1 MKLRH
6 LLISLLALLLV
17 AHVQQVRADED
28 TPRLHISTSTCM
40 LNGHMLFPMVSAKQP
55 YFSVIIWYYNDKN
68 NDSFWIEDPTLYV
81 DREPITLTGIHGDK
95 PIWSD
100 PDWNDDIDQTLA
112 CRKDGKVLYWVR
124 WKDSFKVGDASMP
137 ESLALGGGSDN
148 NYGRNNDYYIVV
160 DIIFPTNVEGEPHT
174 VSLKG
179 HFEKNRSDVGTVSA
193 YNFDNLTELTTYK
206 TNSPFGAVDAA
217 ADLSWSAPEKLTLT
231 SPKFKKQNEW
241 GRYRVNLDGVWSDK
255 AANGVVEV
263 TKQYSNPNYQ
273 SADKKDITYYQY
285 TSIDWSDTTQTNG
298 YTENARFKLY
308 CHNNTV
314 SIEDVYRDDSWGY
327 VGYNNIAWIPSLDP
341 CCVYVYCKSTMNAG
355 QSCGVVPWEDTT
367 VDFTCLDQKHLTS
380 VKLLDAY
387 QNVVC
392 EWNGDAQKC
401 SLNLPKGK
409 EVVYVDVTFDRY
421 AYGMGVDFTQK
432 PELRTN
438 TFPCPVNLTS
448 QSDEWAKT
456 VTLSWEAKNRTETN
470 YLGRYVI
477 WRGGD
482 SIGVVTSLKDNDY
495 YTFTDPVPAY
505 DTNYTYTVSFEPKS
519 WGYPAKCANGLT
531 ANITTSVKRMLDISG
546 LTVKP
551 TEDSDG
557 YELNWT
563 LNSAPNSTDLSFKVY
578 RIVVPEGKTVVQK
591 EDFDKADPIAT
602 VPITSKNAGE
612 KYSYTDKNVNS
623 TDTYAYMVTLYV
635 QEATFYSGPAIP
647 SGGINSSSVTGSTAS
662 CGEYTD
668 KVIVQWD
675 ADIKEQDML
684 VFEVYRHEIKEG
696 EDYVNSQAEAID
708 SLRWDYLGDV
718 TGKGSDA
725 SHTYSYTDAKV
736 LPGVYYAY
744 SVKAKPN
751 GTAQQNT
758 YQWCTGFARATA
770 TVHGHVTY
778 QSGKYAVEGVRVL
791 VENTTETEGEEQS
804 QLLQQFR
811 SLGLSNGGGVHWDV
825 SQNKM
830 KNYFGFNSFSVQMYA
845 YPYTEQSGNSLLD
858 IDGKLCISLGDYTND
873 GYTLKVNAG
882 GEEKTS
888 TLRIKAC
895 QFTSITFTYN
905 KGEGWIYLLGKDS
918 IGCMASEKVLDGANI
933 PWASAPGSVA
943 VGSLKDHSKTMQG
956 YIDEVRFWAKP
967 LSQAAV
973 LKNYN
978 HVLGG
983 NEEDLVAYWTFDES
997 ISTMRTAY
1005 DYSITGLTLNQN
1017 HATIVCG
1024 MRDAQTLP
1032 DSGQL
1037 GLFGLTDA
1045 SGYYSVPGI
1054 PVIGLKTNYDVTPS
1068 KGAHKFNPEKEN
1080 ITVSTTYSDFEK
1092 NFTDKSSFNVKGF
1105 VYYENTTY
1113 PVDSCMFYID
1123 DSEDPVKDTNGHI
1136 VRSDGEGA
1144 YTISV
1149 PTGEHYIRIERPGHV
1164 FLNNGRYP
1172 AVDMHNFNDSISQ
1185 LTFTDQTKVV
1195 LTGRIV
1201 GGNIEREKPLGFG
1214 QSNANIG
1221 AATLTLI
1228 PGSDIRTAPLM
1239 NVIFNEVEGTSDD
1252 NPARLDYETVQSD
1265 YIKNC
1270 SAYTPGGTASDS
1282 LKMIIIHTD
1291 PQSGE
1296 FAVKLPPISYT
1307 VQTRMDHSGQVLFDK
1322 EMLNASNPLRVD
1334 TAKVTINNVDKQFCY
1349 NASYVPLYLSRPVID
1364 VKQKGNEVGAFGDE
1378 TIIMKRDENDKK
1390 DTITV
1395 YKYADG
1401 KLTYNYDYPVFSFGQ
1416 IYDFTIS
1423 SYQSYVNYDSG
1434 EAVETREPTSGTV
1447 MVSNDMFSGTDTLA
1461 VGQLDSLGTYRYQ
1474 FTGLRPNIESPY
1486 TRIIDIAV
1494 QIGEDVIKWN
1504 WGTTDESPLKG
1515 VLFGPVQ
1522 LGTSF
1527 VTKAPD
1533 EVVNILRDP
1542 YGNNS
1547 TTTWDK
1553 GKSISHS
1560 YKQTGTTT
1568 FGMSA
1573 DGSGEAGA
1581 QMSWYYGV
1589 PTSLMGAAGEIT
1601 GNFGLSAS
1609 IDFSLIHDQV
1619 ITWNTTTS
1627 QSISTSGDATHVG
1640 SMGDVFVGIST
1651 AVTFG
1656 DGKNVQFIDNQQGGW
1671 RVGTK
1676 DAMVMGDSLTT
1687 DFVYSQYFIINQMIP
1702 ELRDTRNAMLQLVSK
1717 SDYDYKVQ
1725 NFVNNSSDDPIYIT
1739 WRTPDDPDFG
1749 APNDTLQMKENKSN
1763 RCVYGDS
1770 YAVFYP
1776 ASDQAFMEDMVNDC
1790 NQQILNWENLLALN
1804 EEDKVQAMTRY
1815 FNQAHPVSF
1824 ETGTKPDAHWG
1835 QTHNLTEGATFKH
1848 DATGTLKLGYK
1859 FKASTGTYLDQE
1871 STWGL
1876 KLNRSRQPGYEY
1888 DSSASES
1895 YTYSLSESAPENSHQ
1910 LTFYPSPSDYS
1921 FVCIQNGGQTSQPYE
1936 GADVSRYYEPGQ
1948 HTFSEATTQI
1958 EVPTITTDKYI
1969 VSNVPYKGVAT
1980 FNLTLSNPTEA
1991 KIKKSLDFDLW
2002 VDYDDFGNMAKVSVN
2017 GNGLKDNNFHVVLEH
2032 SDDVNSNYKAQVAL
2046 QVEAA
2051 NEAVIHIDSLHV
2063 YFSSTG
2069 QPTIRDDVYLAVH
2082 FQPHAESI
2090 KLAATPATVNTR
2102 TDSTLTLRAYD
2113 YDINSKILEAV
2124 KLQQRTAGTNDWV
2137 TLRTYR
2143 KANPVGS
2150 NESLLTEN
2158 CDTVISMRN
2167 AIDYPDATY
2176 EFRAVTECSQSGEP
2190 SEGSSDIVTVIKD
2203 ITLPKPLYLPEPA
2216 DGVLGLGDNISVE
2229 FTEDIFP
2236 SLRLADNF
2244 IVQSVLNTDSIAH
2257 EVALRMDGTTQP
2269 VATTQSE
2276 LTLGGTSFTVCTWLK
2291 YDGQPGTILRHGE
2304 GPNAFRINVDA
2315 TGHLVVMITDEN
2327 GTAQPYTSNLTIPAS
2342 QWVYLGVTYDLNAA
2356 CLSAWYCSGDDD
2368 VTLMSAVPVGKK
2380 ATSKGNVYLGEN
2392 LTGAM
2397 HELTLYADARDWYTD
2412 IKPQMYAGKSYSTPS
2427 IIGYWR
2433 LDEGHGSTSEDR
2445 ARSRHMKLASAS
2457 NWYLENEN
2465 IAMLLDGSSYAAIPL
2480 GSLSTSPSDSYLL
2493 EMWARTDAEA
2503 TADSVQIF
2511 GIDDDKSLDL
2521 NIINGQLQLVA
2532 KGVTLNSQYTPLTW
2546 TPGQWHHVA
2555 LNVLRSGT
2563 TPTFNLILDGT
2574 SVLSADADKVPA
2586 MSGIYLNLGRHMQGA
2601 IDEVRLWHGTHVQDD
2616 IVENIYNRMDPK
2628 AASGLVGY
2636 YPMENTYYDD
2646 YHQRVYEFSLKNM
2659 ADGAIDQTDIVTMPA
2674 DTTLNSQL
2682 STLNSTTQTP
2692 GLKSAPHKSN
2702 LDIDY
2707 AVKDN
2712 VVTISLKHSA
2722 ASLENCVVSTTLL
2735 RYYDLHD
2742 NIGNPVTWTFR
2753 VKQNPLLWDTD
2764 KKDITLSAGQGGS
2777 FTASLTNYGPD
2788 EQHWEFT
2795 ALPSWLSAS
2804 ATSGTLQPNQSVD
2817 ITFTVSPDNAIG
2829 SYFATISA
2837 RTTLRQNSSNTLDTP
2852 IDISV
2857 TIQGEKPNWV
2867 GGNYPESMVVLG
2879 QICIDGILSTDTED
2893 MVGAFMYDNGEMKC
2907 VGSAQPKYN
2916 SSSDAYYVRIVVK
2929 GNKEMVGSPVS
2940 FRIYDASTGKTYPL
2954 VSTTP
2959 AVTFAVDGSTGDYKN
2974 PVIWKNEEKL
2984 LQTEPLDEGW
2994 TSISLYLKPDTDDQ
3008 HLFDVLGSHIEEVDM
3023 DKNTALTHKDG
3034 QWSAS
3039 YSPIKPG
3046 QMMKVYLNEADT
3058 LQVIGD
3064 EVNPADWPQ
3073 TIAPNASTWIGVPT
3087 QATMDP
3093 DEAFAGLEPA
3103 YGDMV
3108 KNDEGAIFFDGDVWD
3123 GDFEKILP
3131 GRGYVY
3137 TSVADTEK
3145 TLVFPDKSETGL
3157 TCYHSQ
3163 RHGLPAS
3170 RKYAHSMVALCTVHD
3185 DYQQPLR
3192 DAVIEAYDQ
3201 NGELRGRATKVL
3213 RDSLRILFISGKT
3226 EGEPLLLTAQLDD
3239 GRQIVKMVPQGFQRD
3254 GRLGTL
3260 RAPFVIDTLTD
3271 GIETLQLG
3279 RGMMA
3284 VYTLQGVLVY
3294 NGPADD
3300 FHHRQMRRGEPLIVV
3315 EPTTDGHPRV
3325 YKLK

>member
-1 MKLRH
+1 M
-6 LLISLLALLLV
+6 SLLALLLV

-40 LNGHMLFPMVSAKQP
+40 MNGHMLFPMVSAKQP

-68 NDSFWIEDPTLYV
+68 NDSFWIDDPTLTV
-81 DREPITLTGIHGDK
+81 DGTHTITLKGIHGDK

-100 PDWNDDIDQTLA
+100 PDWNDDMDKTLT
-112 CRKDGKVLYWVR
+112 CREGDKVYCWVR
-124 WKDSFKVGDASMP
+124 WKDSFKVEDASMP
-137 ESLALGGGSDN
+137 ESLALGGGTDN
-148 NYGRNNDYYIVV
+148 EYGRNSDYYIVV
-160 DIIFPTNVEGEPHT
+160 DVIFPTNVEGEPHT

-179 HFEKNRSDVGTVSA
+179 HFERNRSDVGTVNA
-193 YNFDNLTELTTYK
+193 CNFDNMTTLTTYK

-241 GRYRVNLDGVWSDK
+241 GRYQVNLDGVWSDK

-298 YTENARFKLY
+298 YTEHVCYKLTTSYSWVTYEDEARGSMWSYPLTSSWVPLAGLENY
-308 CHNNTV
+308 CSIKINTEGV
-314 SIEDVYRDDSWGY
+314 CNIGTHGGVRIDKGYRI
-327 VGYNNIAWIPSLDP
+327 N
-341 CCVYVYCKSTMNAG
+341 
-355 QSCGVVPWEDTT
+355 
-367 VDFTCLDQKHLTS
+367 FRCLDQKHLKR
-380 VKLLDAY
+380 VKLLDVNK
-387 QNVVC
+387 NVLC
-392 EWNGDAQKC
+392 EWNGDD
-401 SLNLPKGK
+401 K
-409 EVVYVDVTFDRY
+409 ECTLTMSETYEFQYIDLTFDRY

-432 PELRTN
+432 PELATN

-448 QSDEWAKT
+448 QSDEWAKS
-456 VTLSWEAKNRTETN
+456 VTLSWEAKNRTNAN
-470 YLGRYVI
+470 YVGRYLI

-482 SIGVVTSLKDNDY
+482 SIGWVLSSADNDY
-495 YTFTDPVPAY
+495 YTFTDTPPAY
-505 DTNYTYTVSFEPKS
+505 DTDYAYTVSFEPQS
-519 WGYPAKCANGLT
+519 WGYPAKRANGLT

-551 TEDSDG
+551 TDDSDG
-557 YELNWT
+557 YELDWT
-563 LNSAPNSTDLSFKVY
+563 LNSAPSSTDPSFKVY
-578 RIVVPEGKTVVQK
+578 RIVVPEGKTMVQK
-591 EDFDKADPIAT
+591 EDFKNSDPIAT

-744 SVKAKPN
+744 SIKAKPN

-791 VENTTETEGEEQS
+791 VENTTETDSEEQS

-811 SLGLSNGGGVHWDV
+811 SLSLSNGGGVHWDV

-845 YPYTEQSGNSLLD
+845 YPYTGQSGNSLLD
-858 IDGKLCISLGDYTND
+858 IDGQLRISLGDYTND

-888 TLRIKAC
+888 TLRIKAN

-943 VGSLKDHSKTMQG
+943 VGSLKDHSKTMEG

-983 NEEDLVAYWTFDES
+983 NEEELVAYWTFDES

-1032 DSGQL
+1032 DSDQL

-1092 NFTDKSSFNVKGF
+1092 NFTDQSSFNVKGF

-1164 FLNNGRYP
+1164 FLNDGRYP
-1172 AVDMHNFNDSISQ
+1172 AVDTYNFNDSISQ

-1201 GGNIEREKPLGFG
+1201 GGNIERGKPLGFG

-1221 AATLTLI
+1221 AATLTLV
-1228 PGSDIRTAPLM
+1228 PSADIRTAPFM
-1239 NVIFNEVEGTSDD
+1239 NVVFNEVEGTFDD
-1252 NPARLDYETVQSD
+1252 NPARLDYETVQGD

-1270 SAYTPGGTASDS
+1270 TAYTPGGTASDS

-1307 VQTRMDHSGQVLFDK
+1307 AETRMNYSGQVLFDK
-1322 EMLNASNPLRVD
+1322 EVLNASNPLRVD
-1334 TAKVTINNVDKQFCY
+1334 TAKVTIDNVEKQFCY

-1378 TIIMKRDENDKK
+1378 TVIMKRDENETK

-1395 YKYADG
+1395 YTYADG
-1401 KLTYNYDYPVFSFGQ
+1401 HVTYNYDYPVFSFGQ

-1423 SYQSYVNYDSG
+1423 SYQPYVNYDSG

-1474 FTGLRPNIESPY
+1474 FTGLRPNVESPY
-1486 TRIIDIAV
+1486 TRLIDIAV

-1515 VLFGPVQ
+1515 ILFGPVQ

-1533 EVVNILRDP
+1533 EVINILRDP

-1547 TTTWDK
+1547 TTSWEK

-1560 YKQTGTTT
+1560 YKQNT
-1568 FGMSA
+1568 
-1573 DGSGEAGA
+1573 
-1581 QMSWYYGV
+1581 
-1589 PTSLMGAAGEIT
+1589 
-1601 GNFGLSAS
+1601 SAS
-1609 IDFSLIHDQV
+1609 IGFTLEQGGSGGTQAKFLYGAPCALTESGADFTGSLGVSAGLDFSLMRDQI

-1671 RVGTK
+1671 RVGTA
-1676 DAMVMGDSLTT
+1676 DAIVMGDSLTT

-1717 SDYDYKVQ
+1717 SEYDDKVQ
-1725 NFVNNSSDDPIYIT
+1725 NFVNDSSDDPIYIT

-1749 APNDTLQMKENKSN
+1749 APNDTLQMKENESN

-1776 ASDQAFMEDMVNDC
+1776 AGEGYSEDMVNDC

-1804 EEDKVQAMTRY
+1804 EEDKVMAMTRY
-1815 FNQAHPVSF
+1815 FNQAQPVSF

-1835 QTHNLTEGATFKH
+1835 QTHNFSESVALKHEYSGAFKF
-1848 DATGTLKLGYK
+1848 GYK
-1859 FKASTGTYLDQE
+1859 GEVSSGAYTS
-1871 STWGL
+1871 L
-1876 KLNRSRQPGYEY
+1876 KGGWNVHMTRSRQPGYEY

-1910 LTFYPSPSDYS
+1910 LTFYPSPGDYS

-1948 HTFSEATTQI
+1948 HTFSVATKQI

-1991 KIKKSLDFDLW
+1991 KIQKQLDFDLW
-2002 VDYDDFGNMAKVSVN
+2002 VDYDKFGEMAKVSVN

-2113 YDINSKILEAV
+2113 YDINSKILDAV

-2158 CDTVISMRN
+2158 CDTVINMRN

-2269 VATTQSE
+2269 VATTQTG

-2304 GPNAFRINVDA
+2304 GPNAFRINIDA

-2342 QWVYLGVTYDLNAA
+2342 QWVYLGVTYNINAA
-2356 CLSAWYCSGDDD
+2356 YLSAWYCSGDDD

-2380 ATSKGNVYLGEN
+2380 AASKGNICLGEN

-2433 LDEGHGSTSEDR
+2433 LDEGHGSESEDR
-2445 ARSRHMKLASAS
+2445 ARSRHMQLASANS
-2457 NWYLENEN
+2457 WYLENEN

-2563 TPTFNLILDGT
+2563 TPAFNLILDGT

-2659 ADGAIDQTDIVTMPA
+2659 ADGATDQTDIITMPV
-2674 DTTLNSQL
+2674 DTTLTADL
-2682 STLNSTTQTP
+2682 SPLTSTTQTP

-2722 ASLENCVVSTTLL
+2722 AALENCVVSTTLL
-2735 RYYDLHD
+2735 RYYDLND

-2764 KKDITLSAGQGGS
+2764 KKDITLPVGQGGT
-2777 FTASLTNYGPD
+2777 FTARLTNYGPD

-2795 ALPSWLSAS
+2795 ELPSWLSAS
-2804 ATSGTLQPNQSVD
+2804 ATSGTLQPNQSAD
-2817 ITFTVSPDNAIG
+2817 ITFTVDAGNAIG
-2829 SYFATISA
+2829 RYFATISA
-2837 RTTLRQNSSNTLDTP
+2837 RTTLRQSSSNTLDTP

-2857 TIQGEKPNWV
+2857 NIQGEKPHWDAES
-2867 GGNYPESMVVLG
+2867 YPESMMVLG

-2893 MVGAFMYDNGEMKC
+2893 MVGAFMNDGGEMKC
-2907 VGSAQPKYN
+2907 VGSAQPKYD
-2916 SSSDAYYVRIVVK
+2916 STRDAYYVRIMVK
-2929 GNKEMVGSPVS
+2929 GKREMADAPVS
-2940 FRIYDASTGKTYPL
+2940 FRIYDASSGKIYPL

-2974 PVIWKNEEKL
+2974 PVIWKNENKL

-2994 TSISLYLKPDTDDQ
+2994 TSISLYLNPDTKDQ
-3008 HLFDVLGSHIEEVDM
+3008 HLFDVLGSHIDEVDM
-3023 DKNTALTHKDG
+3023 DKTTALTYKDG
-3034 QWSAS
+3034 QWSDS
-3039 YSPIKPG
+3039 YTPIKPG
-3046 QMMKVYLNEADT
+3046 QMMKVCLNEADT

-3087 QATMDP
+3087 QASMGA
-3093 DEAFAGLEPA
+3093 DEAFAGVEPLE
-3103 YGDMV
+3103 GDMV
-3108 KNDEGAIFFDGDVWD
+3108 KNDDGAIVFDGNVWV
-3123 GDFEKILP
+3123 GDFEIILP

-3137 TSVADTEK
+3137 YSGADTPK
-3145 TLVFPDKSETGL
+3145 QLVFPDKSGSGL

-3163 RHGLPAS
+3163 RRGLPAS

-3185 DYQQPLR
+3185 DTRTIIDDLDIQVFDLS
-3192 DAVIEAYDQ
+3192 
-3201 NGELRGRATKVL
+3201 GELRGKSVKVL
-3213 RDSLRILFISGKT
+3213 RDTLHMVFISGQT
-3226 EGEPLLLTAQLDD
+3226 EDEPLIIMANHNGQTYVQPL
-3239 GRQIVKMVPQGFQRD
+3239 PQGFQRD
-3254 GRLGTL
+3254 G
-3260 RAPFVIDTLTD
+3260 I
-3271 GIETLQLG
+3271 LG
-3279 RGMMA
+3279 RLLNPYIINTSEITDIDETMFHPDSQL
-3284 VYTLQGVLVY
+3284 TVY
-3294 NGPADD
+3294 NLAGHLVFRGKASD
-3300 FHHRQMRRGEPLIVV
+3300 FTRHTLSLDGVYIVNEV
-3315 EPTTDGHPRV
+3315 KSDGTIDCR
-3325 YKLK
+3325 KIRI